1 MARRERER
9 QAAQAALLKTVLSAK
24 YRKNMT
30 SKFHVVANN
39 NNKRS
44 SFVGGTTK
52 QLPMVAQVAE
62 PAGHSRAKFKCIQY
76 KHNHIPPLGRD
87 LRRSNQMYNCQ
98 SHLVRYIKNTSAVHL
113 LQSMTLG
120 FCPPFPSCR
129 CTFHVLILF
138 INAQAEDV
146 CTHPPY
152 KIPAGE
158 S

>member
-9 QAAQAALLKTVLSAK
+9 QAVQAALLKTVLSAK

-62 PAGHSRAKFKCIQY
+62 PAGHSRAKF
-76 KHNHIPPLGRD
+76 
-87 LRRSNQMYNCQ
+87 
-98 SHLVRYIKNTSAVHL
+98 
-113 LQSMTLG
+113 
-120 FCPPFPSCR
+120 
-129 CTFHVLILF
+129 
-138 INAQAEDV
+138 
-146 CTHPPY
+146 
-152 KIPAGE
+152 
-158 S
+158 